1 MNKREVEIAL
11 KSMNTDNTRI
21 DYIDFLLK
29 KESENTLAY
38 LGFIKTIIT
47 HNKINPLE
55 SILEYIESC
64 EKETKL
70 RNNINK

>member
-29 KESENTLAY
+29 KNQ
-38 LGFIKTIIT
+38 
-47 HNKINPLE
+47 KIL
-55 SILEYIESC
+55 SLI
-64 EKETKL
+64 
-70 RNNINK
+70 